1 MITVNVLYKNTD
13 ALKFNM
19 NYYLDTHI
27 PLISKLLGSA
37 LKGVVVQHGI
47 SGGAPGSKPDFL
59 VITQLKF
66 ESVDSFQSAFGPHAP
81 AVMGDLPNFCG
92 EAPTI
97 QISDVR
103 LG

>member
-27 PLISKLLGSA
+27 PLISKLLGAA
-37 LKGVVVQHGI
+37 LKGVMVQHGV
-47 SGGAPGSKPDFL
+47 SGGAPGSKPEFL
-59 VITQLKF
+59 VITVLKF
-66 ESVDSFQSAFGPHAP
+66 ESVESFQSAFGPHAP

-92 EAPTI
+92 EQPTI

>member
-1 MITVNVLYKNTD
+1 MITVTVLYKNTD

-27 PLISKLLGSA
+27 PLINKLLGAA

-47 SGGAPGSKPDFL
+47 SGAAPGSQPEFL
-59 VITQLKF
+59 VITQLRF
-66 ESVDSFQSAFGPHAP
+66 DSVESFQSAFGPHAA
-81 AVMGDLPNFCG
+81 AVTGDLPNFCG
-92 EAPTI
+92 EPPTI
-97 QISDVR
+97 QINDVR

>member
-19 NYYLDTHI
+19 NYYLHTHI
-27 PLISKLLGSA
+27 PLINKLLGSA
-37 LKGVVVQHGI
+37 LKDVVVQHGI
-47 SGGAPGSKPDFL
+47 SGAAPGSKAEFL
-59 VITQLKF
+59 VITQLRF
-66 ESVDSFQSAFGPHAP
+66 DSVESFQAAFGPHAA
-81 AVMGDLPNFCG
+81 AVTGDLPNFCS
-92 EAPTI
+92 EPPII